1 MGFFTIVL
9 PLILLVA
16 ILIGFI
22 RLRSQP
28 IAKPSSPHSAG
39 RGVADAYSKDE
50 TVFSQLGGAAAVDA
64 AVDIFYRR
72 VLNDPYV
79 APFFEGVDMV
89 KQAGKQKAFLTMA
102 FGGPH
107 NYTGK
112 DMREGHRYLVK
123 MGLDDTHFDHIL
135 MHIRST
141 LAELGVNN
149 GLIAQVIAVAESTRD
164 DVLDRDP
171 SQKED
176 TYSRDETVFSQLGGA
191 AAVDAAVDIFYR
203 RVLNDPYVA
212 PFFEGVDMVKQAG
225 KQKAFLT
232 MAFGGPHNYTGK
244 DMREGHRY
252 LVKMGLDDTHFDHIL
267 MHIRSTL
274 AELGVNNGLIAQVI
288 VVAESTRD
296 DVLDH

>member
-9 PLILLVA
+9 PLLLLVA

-22 RLRSQP
+22 RLRSQ
-28 IAKPSSPHSAG
+28 S
-39 RGVADAYSKDE
+39 VAPRAADGGGGASNAYSGDA
-50 TVFSQLGGAAAVDA
+50 TLFAQLGGAPAVDA
-64 AVDIFYRR
+64 AIDIFYRR

-79 APFFEGVDMV
+79 VPFFEGVDME
-89 KQAGKQKAFLTMA
+89 KQAAKQKAFLTMA

-112 DMREGHRYLVK
+112 DMRVGHKHLIK

-141 LAELGVNN
+141 LAQLGVAND
-149 GLIAQVIAVAESTRD
+149 LITQVIAVAESTRD
-164 DVLDRDP
+164 DVLDRQP
-171 SQKED
+171 QKED
-176 TYSRDETVFSQLGGA
+176 AYSGDATLFAQLGGA
-191 AAVDAAVDIFYR
+191 PAVDAAIDIFYR
-203 RVLNDPYVA
+203 RVLNDPYVV
-212 PFFEGVDMVKQAG
+212 PFFEGVDMEKQAA

-244 DMREGHRY
+244 DMRVGHKH
-252 LVKMGLDDTHFDHIL
+252 LIKMGLDDTHFDHIL

-274 AELGVNNGLIAQVI
+274 AQLGVANDLITQVI
-288 VVAESTRD
+288 AVAESTRD
-296 DVLDH
+296 DVLDR